1 MKQLQ
6 RIFRRGIA
14 ATLCCAMLLQSTCV
28 YAAGDETSVNN
39 TADTSAPSVK
49 TYGNDGTETGASD
62 NLTDSNTNNNDNAA
76 DNGAADR
83 TENSAAD
90 AAVDFSVVYADGMI
104 RIRNA
109 AQLAAIGTGAA
120 VTSTD
125 NEEGQLGQGTPVT
138 NADGAQITYSP
149 DAQYQLV
156 NDIPLTAGSIWNLP
170 AGFTGSFTSGDGSA
184 VTKDAPL
191 YDSVTDTIYVYNS
204 YQLDVIRSE
213 NAANGPSC
221 PTT

>member
-109 AQLAAIGTGAA
+109 AQLAAIPFYLA
-120 VTSTD
+120 SD
-125 NEEGQLGQGTPVT
+125 
-138 NADGAQITYSP
+138 
-149 DAQYQLV
+149 
-156 NDIPLTAGSIWNLP
+156 
-170 AGFTGSFTSGDGSA
+170 
-184 VTKDAPL
+184 
-191 YDSVTDTIYVYNS
+191 
-204 YQLDVIRSE
+204 
-213 NAANGPSC
+213 
-221 PTT
+221 